1 MGSMDCLTTVVGTV
15 FFGTKELNPL
25 IANLVATNLPVF
37 VAVKLIVTFSVGAIF
52 VLTEKMLNRK
62 TNTDDHSVR
71 LAHKT
76 LTVACIALIVF
87 LSIVVLNNVLV
98 LLRLL

>member
-25 IANLVATNLPVF
+25 LANLVATNLPVF
-37 VAVKLIVTFSVGAIF
+37 VAVKLTVTFSVGVIF
-52 VLTEKMLNRK
+52 VLTEKMLYRR
-62 TNTDDHSVR
+62 TNADDHSIK

-76 LTVACIALIVF
+76 LTVAYIAIIAF
-87 LSIVVLNNVLV
+87 LAIVVLNNILV